1 MKKYLIVTD
10 MQNDFIDGALGT
22 PEAVSIVPAVCE
34 KIRAFDGEIIV
45 TMDTHDSDY
54 LEKREG
60 RFLPVE
66 HCIRG
71 TEGWDL
77 SKEVKSAL
85 YGKTYRVLEKITFG
99 SVDLPKL
106 LKDLS
111 GEENFEV
118 HVIGLCTD
126 ICVVSNAMLIKANFP
141 EADIYVDAAC
151 CAGVSPESHRAAL
164 QTMKS
169 CQMIIENEE

>member
-22 PEAVSIVPAVCE
+22 PEAVAIVPSVCE
-34 KIRAFDGEIIV
+34 KIRSFDGDIIV
-45 TMDTHDSDY
+45 TMDTHGSDY
-54 LEKREG
+54 MKKREG

-66 HCIRG
+66 HCIKG

-77 SKEVKSAL
+77 SKEVKASL
-85 YGKTYRVLEKITFG
+85 YGKNYRVLEKITFG

-126 ICVVSNAMLIKANFP
+126 ICVVSNAMIVKASFP

-169 CQMIIENEE
+169 CQMVIENEE

>member
-22 PEAVSIVPAVCE
+22 PEAVAIVPSVCE
-34 KIRAFDGEIIV
+34 KIRSFDGDIIL
-45 TMDTHDSDY
+45 TMDTHGSDY
-54 LEKREG
+54 MEKREG

-66 HCIRG
+66 HCIKG

-77 SKEVKSAL
+77 SKEVKAAL
-85 YGKTYRVLEKITFG
+85 YGKNYRVLEKITFG

-126 ICVVSNAMLIKANFP
+126 ICVVSNAMLVKASFP

-164 QTMKS
+164 KTMKS
-169 CQMIIENEE
+169 CQMVIENEE

>member
-22 PEAVSIVPAVCE
+22 PEAVAIVPSVCE
-34 KIRAFDGEIIV
+34 KIRSFDGDIIV
-45 TMDTHDSDY
+45 TMDTHGSDY
-54 LEKREG
+54 MKKREG

-66 HCIRG
+66 HCIKG

-77 SKEVKSAL
+77 SKEVKASL
-85 YGKTYRVLEKITFG
+85 YGKNYRVLEKVTFG

-126 ICVVSNAMLIKANFP
+126 ICVVSNAMIVKASFP